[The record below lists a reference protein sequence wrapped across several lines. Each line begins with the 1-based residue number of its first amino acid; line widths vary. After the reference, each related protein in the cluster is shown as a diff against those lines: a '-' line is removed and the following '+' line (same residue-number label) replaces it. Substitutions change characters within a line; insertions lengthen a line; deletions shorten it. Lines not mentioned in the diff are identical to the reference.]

1 MAAYVA
7 SQIGQE
13 AQSVQTTVAAFA
25 LLEAQPIPPKS
36 PPPEGARVRMKKGL
50 HLAMKAFYFWARP
63 ARRGRRGAAGEARPA
78 RVTTRGYFDFAF
90 GSVTKPSFVRPPA
103 CASDITSATRS

>member
-50 HLAMKAFYFWARP
+50 HLAMKAFYFWVRGAAGEVRP
-63 ARRGRRGAAGEARPA
+63 ARRGRLGAAGEGRNARLL
-78 RVTTRGYFDFAF
+78 
-90 GSVTKPSFVRPPA
+90 
-103 CASDITSATRS
+103 

>member
-7 SQIGQE
+7 SQIGQN

-50 HLAMKAFYFWARP
+50 HLAMKAFYFVR
-63 ARRGRRGAAGEARPA
+63 RCERGRLALTAMR
-78 RVTTRGYFDFAF
+78 TRLRAHRL
-90 GSVTKPSFVRPPA
+90 SL
-103 CASDITSATRS
+103 